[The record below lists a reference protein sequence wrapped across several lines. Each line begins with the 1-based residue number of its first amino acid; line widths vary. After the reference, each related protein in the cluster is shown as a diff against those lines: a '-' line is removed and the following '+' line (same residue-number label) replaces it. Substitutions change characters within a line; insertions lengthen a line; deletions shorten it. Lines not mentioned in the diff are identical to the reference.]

1 MTNISTYMS
10 LTLARLCGEWRL
22 VGGNYEARGAS
33 GGKYKAQIVIFC
45 ILAAVNRFSCISW
58 KAESRWGRLESRW
71 RKRKAVEDIGKP
83 LKKSESHWRRF
94 SWISWKS
101 ESRWRKSNFVWG
113 KLEFRRR
120 KIPIFPRYS
129 QVSGNFGV
137 SCWHRICYHVRA
149 WIYLIGFSVFQ
160 LLITLAFQMK

>member
-1 MTNISTYMS
+1 MS
-10 LTLARLCGEWRL
+10 LTLARLCGEWRQIIQDMNNL
-22 VGGNYEARGAS
+22 LAEQIIQDMNNFSRGKPLKKS
-33 GGKYKAQIVIFC
+33 
-45 ILAAVNRFSCISW
+45 
-58 KAESRWGRLESRW
+58 ESRW
-71 RKRKAVEDIGKP
+71 RYWKAVEEDFLGFLWKRKAVEESEKP

-101 ESRWRKSNFVWG
+101 ESRCWRKSNFVWG
-113 KLEFRRR
+113 KSEFRRR

-129 QVSGNFGV
+129 WVSGNFGV
-137 SCWHRICYHVRA
+137 LFWHQICYHVHA